1 MDIKCP
7 HCGTEYEV
15 EKKDFGKYVTCESCG
30 KGFVVGT
37 TTRGKSNGYSG
48 SYPGS
53 QQKPQYE
60 REAGQQH
67 ASGGGNK
74 ALIAIIVIL
83 LVITS
88 SAVTYIFWERKRNW
102 TTRGFVSNQSTGPIN
117 NNDNNKA
124 EGTHNG
130 QVNRSLPNRK
140 WLICSNVPPSRWPS
154 ILDEIRNKIREPL
167 RNKNKDEAYLIAW
180 TVFRENEIFTHL
192 PKTDYE
198 LEDFMNS
205 DELAYEILEANA
217 KARINYGYKKR
228 YGVDLFKESEMSYR

>member
-7 HCGTEYEV
+7 HCETEYEV

-102 TTRGFVSNQSTGPIN
+102 TTRGFVSNQSTGPID
-117 NNDNNKA
+117 NNDKSNIERENK
-124 EGTHNG
+124 
-130 QVNRSLPNRK
+130 RK
-140 WLICSNVPPSRWPS
+140 VELYHSAIYKLQRGYA
-154 ILDEIRNKIREPL
+154 LTD
-167 RNKNKDEAYLIAW
+167 DEAFIVQKVA
-180 TVFRENEIFTHL
+180 
-192 PKTDYE
+192 D
-198 LEDFMNS
+198 
-205 DELAYEILEANA
+205 LEARYEQAAARQNA
-217 KARINYGYKKR
+217 GFQLSASELSAIGGWMNWKAAEDPGSHYKALN
-228 YGVDLFKESEMSYR
+228 DLFTRETGLKMSTVPLLSH